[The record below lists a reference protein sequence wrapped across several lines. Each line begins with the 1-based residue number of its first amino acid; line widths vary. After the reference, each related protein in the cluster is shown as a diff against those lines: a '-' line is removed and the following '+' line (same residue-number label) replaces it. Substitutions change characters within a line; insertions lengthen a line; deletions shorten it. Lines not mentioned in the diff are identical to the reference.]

1 MDYISII
8 DENNNSKKME
18 IVSTFELEGYNNKY
32 IIYCELDKSHYYIAK
47 YKKML
52 QQQYNN
58 YTNDIT
64 KYY

>member
-1 MDYISII
+1 MNYISII

-47 YKKML
+47 YKKCF
-52 QQQYNN
+52 NN
-58 YTNDIT
+58 SIIIIQMI
-64 KYY
+64 